1 MDFCLTHANFG
12 SLHTTAMETYL
23 DRSKKELPETHS
35 IGLKNDPE
43 RFLYRQ
49 TTKEKINANRI
60 FDLEYRVCGQKK
72 FSWIYMNSTSIDVYN
87 TNKSL
92 I

>member
-43 RFLYRQ
+43 RFLYR
-49 TTKEKINANRI
+49 
-60 FDLEYRVCGQKK
+60 
-72 FSWIYMNSTSIDVYN
+72 
-87 TNKSL
+87 
-92 I
+92 